1 MTGGDHS
8 SNNTPVKEEQNQHNT
23 PLHITAHSISNSAN
37 TDNMND
43 NKHNAHALGKSSQGL
58 HPPENG
64 NSNEFGLSP
73 QNYFDS
79 NWASSLLMDPNSDI
93 LYNMDF
99 DSQENLTTANSMIY
113 HSNTPT
119 ETPGINMKLGL
130 APSQPTING
139 VVPLEHQVPQISRPA
154 SNFAPKSQQEYI
166 QAQQSIPPQQQNI
179 PPHQQNLPPQQQ
191 NLPPQQQNLP
201 PQQQNLPPQ
210 QQNLPPQQQNLPRRQ
225 QNIPPA
231 QQTKS
236 TKQRRPC
243 DHCRRRKTKCV
254 IIPNT
259 NNCAQCESKS
269 LTCTYVGLALKRK
282 TGYDSDGDSKRLK
295 TTNEK
300 TRENKLGNEQTNQ
313 VMGPIQVDRSTIVA
327 PNVPIRDVAPVRDYS
342 SINNSLLQ
350 KTLSLQFPRSSF
362 YVGPTSYL
370 YDINLLN
377 LIIDSQNNANGTISN
392 KGNTSNNGSGKI
404 EQVNLSNSTSLR
416 KVGDNA
422 QFILKDDQS
431 PRSYQNM
438 SNDVDTVEK
447 FVAPHGQIL
456 IDLYFRIIHPSYPIL
471 HKKVFLEK
479 YSRTHREFSAPLL
492 AAVYALA
499 IQWWEYDPQLNK
511 FPKPNVDL
519 ILKVG
524 LNNYLLEILKRPKL
538 SAVQAGLL
546 LLQCKHI
553 IQSSNEQDTAVKNS
567 ANTNSPAL
575 TSDSH
580 YSDWVLCSQVIT
592 LAEELGL
599 GLNCKNWKLPK
610 WERGLRK
617 RLAWAVYMED
627 KWLSLKNSR
636 PSHINELNW
645 VVVSLIDEDFPEK
658 HGDGDLK
665 EGSSDIDNGKKIF
678 MNLINLTMILSD
690 ILDKFY
696 SMKAMAEI
704 NDIAQVLQI
713 AKPLQ
718 LRLRNWYHSLPVD
731 LQMSSVQPRKL
742 CSNGYLQLAYFATE
756 LTLHRKI
763 ITTIFVQSLAG
774 NPPPKELVG
783 VCRTAAKTRLS
794 ASIEFVRDLKPEH
807 MHSFWHSS
815 SSSNFTLIC
824 TFAAILYMTSSNKEE
839 SDFYKDQIFNYRWIL
854 KISSKGFDRICDVLS
869 ELDTVLNHIPG
880 LLNDNS
886 DLPMM
891 APNESASG
899 YSHSQ
904 ILQDIPA
911 GASQFSFRDTS
922 LYLNFNRPSSMMY
935 NKQDFDKNSNNN
947 DENNRMRTTH
957 QQYTN
962 RQGDDYDSPYES
974 HLNHSST
981 PYSNQGQHHLQNGNQ
996 ISSVQHQVQD
1006 LSPKTMIKHQLPFGS
1021 ENEQRAI
1028 SDNSPVDHH
1037 TLHNMNSNMD
1047 NIHVTHTSKTHN
1059 ISPTNNDGIKSDLKS
1074 DKEER
1079 K

>member
-8 SNNTPVKEEQNQHNT
+8 SNNTPVNQEQNQHHT
-23 PLHITAHSISNSAN
+23 PLQNPEHSIPNGAN
-37 TDNMND
+37 THSIND
-43 NKHNAHALGKSSQGL
+43 NKYNLNATGNNNQGF
-58 HPPENG
+58 HPPGNG
-64 NSNEFGLSP
+64 NPNEFGLSP

-99 DSQENLTTANSMIY
+99 DSQENLAAAHPMIY
-113 HSNTPT
+113 QSNAAPQN
-119 ETPGINMKLGL
+119 PNINVKLGL
-130 APSQPTING
+130 ATSQPTING
-139 VVPLEHQVPQISRPA
+139 PSQEHQLPQVPHPPS
-154 SNFAPKSQQEYI
+154 SFTPKSQQAYI
-166 QAQQSIPPQQQNI
+166 QAQQNI
-179 PPHQQNLPPQQQ
+179 PP
-191 NLPPQQQNLP
+191 
-201 PQQQNLPPQ
+201 
-210 QQNLPPQQQNLPRRQ
+210 
-225 QNIPPA
+225 

-282 TGYDSDGDSKRLK
+282 TGYDSDSDSKRAKSANVK
-295 TTNEK
+295 TSENRLGSDNTN
-300 TRENKLGNEQTNQ
+300 NPG
-313 VMGPIQVDRSTIVA
+313 MGRLPNDHSKIVA

-370 YDINLLN
+370 YDTNLLN
-377 LIIDSQNNANGTISN
+377 LIIDSQNKANNSN
-392 KGNTSNNGSGKI
+392 KNNVASNGSGKI

-416 KVGDNA
+416 KVSDHA

-499 IQWWEYDPQLNK
+499 IQWWDYDPQLNK
-511 FPKPNVDL
+511 FPKPDVDL

-553 IQSSNEQDTAVKNS
+553 IQSNSERDTQAMSNS
-567 ANTNSPAL
+567 ANTNTSTL

-599 GLNCKNWKLPK
+599 GLNCNDWKLPK

-645 VVVSLIDEDFPEK
+645 VVVSLVDEDFPEK

-665 EGSSDIDNGKKIF
+665 EGSSDIENGKKIF

-690 ILDKFY
+690 ILDKLY
-696 SMKAMAEI
+696 SMKAMSEI

-718 LRLRNWYHSLPVD
+718 LKLRNWYHSLPID

-763 ITTIFVQSLAG
+763 ITTIFLQSLAG
-774 NPPPKELVG
+774 NLPPKELIE

-824 TFAAILYMTSSNKEE
+824 TFAAILYMTSSSKEE

-854 KISSKGFDRICDVLS
+854 KISSKGFDRICDVLQ

-886 DLPMM
+886 DFPVIP
-891 APNESASG
+891 PNESASG
-899 YSHSQ
+899 YNHLQ
-904 ILQDIPA
+904 KQQDIPLNT
-911 GASQFSFRDTS
+911 SHFSFRDTS
-922 LYLNFNRPSSMMY
+922 LYLNFNRPGSTMY
-935 NKQDFDKNSNNN
+935 NNQDVDNNNSNN
-947 DENNRMRTTH
+947 ENSRMKNSSH
-957 QQYTN
+957 IQYIN
-962 RQGDDYDSPYES
+962 RQGDDYDSPYDS

-981 PYSNQGQHHLQNGNQ
+981 PYSSQGQHHLQTGNQ
-996 ISSVQHQVQD
+996 ISSVLHHTQD
-1006 LSPKTMIKHQLPFGS
+1006 LSPKTMIKQQLPFGTNFT
-1021 ENEQRAI
+1021 ENEPKRAI
-1028 SDNSPVDHH
+1028 SGNSPDNH
-1037 TLHNMNSNMD
+1037 TRTGMNSNVD
-1047 NIHVTHTSKTHN
+1047 NKHMTNTPNTQN
-1059 ISPTNNDGIKSDLKS
+1059 ISPTNHNGIISDLKS
-1074 DKEER
+1074 DTDER
-1079 K
+1079 R

>member
-1 MTGGDHS
+1 MTGGDHA
-8 SNNTPVKEEQNQHNT
+8 SNSTPGKEEQNQHNT
-23 PLHITAHSISNSAN
+23 PLRNTAHSISHGAN
-37 TDNMND
+37 INNMND
-43 NKHNAHALGKSSQGL
+43 NKHNSHTLDKSGQGL
-58 HPPENG
+58 HPPGNG

-79 NWASSLLMDPNSDI
+79 NWASSLLMDPNNDI

-99 DSQENLTTANSMIY
+99 DSQENLTTANPMIY
-113 HSNTPT
+113 QSNAPT
-119 ETPGINMKLGL
+119 EAPGINTKQGL
-130 APSQPTING
+130 VPSQPTIHG
-139 VVPLEHQVPQISRPA
+139 PGPLEQQLPQISRPT
-154 SNFAPKSQQEYI
+154 SNFAPKLQQAYI
-166 QAQQSIPPQQQNI
+166 QTQQNI
-179 PPHQQNLPPQQQ
+179 PPQ
-191 NLPPQQQNLP
+191 
-201 PQQQNLPPQ
+201 
-210 QQNLPPQQQNLPRRQ
+210 
-225 QNIPPA
+225 

-282 TGYDSDGDSKRLK
+282 TGYDSDSDSKRLK

-300 TRENKLGNEQTNQ
+300 TSENKLGNEQTNP
-313 VMGPIQVDRSTIVA
+313 VIGPIQSNRSPIVA
-327 PNVPIRDVAPVRDYS
+327 PDVPIRDVAPVRDYS

-370 YDINLLN
+370 YDTNLLN
-377 LIIDSQNNANGTISN
+377 LIIDAQNNANSARNN
-392 KGNTSNNGSGKI
+392 KGNITSNGSGKI

-416 KVGDNA
+416 KVSDSA
-422 QFILKDDQS
+422 QFILRDDQS

-553 IQSSNEQDTAVKNS
+553 IQTNNEQNKAVKNP
-567 ANTNSPAL
+567 ANPNTPTMS
-575 TSDSH
+575 SDSH

-599 GLNCKNWKLPK
+599 GLNCNNWKLPK

-690 ILDKFY
+690 ILDKLY
-696 SMKAMAEI
+696 SMKAMSEV
-704 NDIAQVLQI
+704 NDISQVLQI

-774 NPPPKELVG
+774 NPPPKELVE

-794 ASIEFVRDLKPEH
+794 ASIDFVRDLKPEH

-891 APNESASG
+891 ASNESTSG
-899 YSHSQ
+899 YNHAQ
-904 ILQDIPA
+904 MQQDIPQ
-911 GASQFSFRDTS
+911 GTSQFRDTS
-922 LYLNFNRPSSMMY
+922 LYLNFNRPNSTVHI
-935 NKQDFDKNSNNN
+935 KQDSDKNNNSTN
-947 DENNRMRTTH
+947 ENNRMRNVPH
-957 QQYTN
+957 KQYMN

-981 PYSNQGQHHLQNGNQ
+981 PYSSQGQHHLQNQ
-996 ISSVQHQVQD
+996 ISSVLHQVQD

-1021 ENEQRAI
+1021 ENEPRAM
-1028 SDNSPVDHH
+1028 SDNSPIDSHA
-1037 TLHNMNSNMD
+1037 LHNMTSNVD
-1047 NIHVTHTSKTHN
+1047 NIHVTHTSNTHTSNIHN
-1059 ISPTNNDGIKSDLKS
+1059 ISPANNDGSDLKS
-1074 DKEER
+1074 DKEGR